1 MLDRFLDWIL
11 QLPPLP
17 TYAVLSLLSAL
28 ENVFPPVPADVA
40 VAVGAFLSQQGR
52 ISAWLLGLLCWS
64 ANQASAFAVYFFAR
78 ARGPEFFA
86 HGYGRRLL
94 PPDAFSTL
102 KQASDRYG
110 AIGIFVSR
118 FLPGLRAGVLP
129 FAGAMGMPPLPAL
142 GAAGAASALWYV
154 FLVEA
159 GVTLGK
165 NLPAVR
171 RLVDDANRLLGTV
184 ALVATAALALWL
196 WRRLR
201 KKGSG

>member
-52 ISAWLLGLLCWS
+52 ISAWLLGLLCWT
-64 ANQASAFAVYFFAR
+64 ANQASACAVYFFAR
-78 ARGPEFFA
+78 ARGPEFFS
-86 HGYGRRLL
+86 HGHGRRLL
-94 PPDAFSTL
+94 PPEAFTAL
-102 KQASDRYG
+102 QRASDRYG
-110 AIGIFVSR
+110 IAGIFVSR

-129 FAGAMGMPPLPAL
+129 FAGAIGMPPLPAL

-159 GVTLGK
+159 GVTVGK
-165 NLPAVR
+165 SLPAVR
-171 RLVDDANRLLGTV
+171 RLVDDANRVLGLV
-184 ALVATAALALWL
+184 ALATSVAVAVWF

-201 KKGSG
+201 NRPRA